1 MLKFIVLFDIHGG
14 QIMYRRSLSFA
25 VYNSPR
31 ARSFGRSNNN
41 DEVYVFLVGHVSERK
56 VPLVYLS
63 RPWNARAL
71 LLVSL
76 LQHKLCLQA
85 QSQISPFLDW
95 FEEKKT
101 AAEYESIQQPELDF
115 FFWLALSLGFHTFG
129 NRFPDST
136 L

>member
-1 MLKFIVLFDIHGG
+1 MLKFMVLSDIHGG
-14 QIMYRRSLSFA
+14 QIMYRRSLSSA
-25 VYNSPR
+25 VYSSPR
-31 ARSFGRSNNN
+31 AHSCGRSNNS
-41 DEVYVFLVGHVSERK
+41 DEACLFLGGNVSERK
-56 VPLVYLS
+56 ILLVYLS

-76 LQHKLCLQA
+76 LQCKLCLQA
-85 QSQISPFLDW
+85 QSEIGPFLDW

-101 AAEYESIQQPELDF
+101 AAEYESIQRPELDF

-129 NRFPDST
+129 NRFSDST